1 MWRALSVLFLF
12 CLCLPVSAAENPP
25 NIVFILADDLGW
37 KDLGCY
43 GGTLAETPHLDQ
55 LAKQGLR
62 FTNAY
67 SPAPICSA
75 SRASILT
82 GRSPARL
89 HFEFVTKPAGVK
101 PPARQLQPPEYTRD
115 LPLNEVTIAEK
126 LRQADY
132 ATGFFGKW
140 HVSEHYHRYL
150 GWSPTHGPQQQGFQS
165 AKETFGSHPYAKKFD
180 WKSGDFA
187 EGEFPPDAVTEHAI
201 EFLKQKRKQPFFL
214 YLSYFHVHT
223 PVRAP
228 TDWLVKKYQKRAAM
242 GSGDEILHTHYGA
255 FIETLDAY
263 VGQVLA
269 ALDQQGLRESTLV
282 VFTSDNGGHPE
293 YADNAPL
300 RGSKWNLYEAGIRV
314 PLLVRWPQHVVADSV
329 CSAPVSGTDLFPTF
343 CDVARVDCSN
353 LTLNGESLLP
363 LFHGATAAW
372 PERALTWHFPY
383 YHPEKGYLNAKP
395 EIGVNDTV
403 VSKTKP
409 VSAIRRGNWKLLQF
423 YETNRSELYD
433 LSKDPS
439 EQHDLS
445 STYPE
450 KAAAL
455 QTELKQRLK
464 AQQARMPVAANEDSS
479 SETKN

>member
-1 MWRALSVLFLF
+1 MLRALSVLLLF
-12 CLCLPVSAAENPP
+12 CWCLPVSAAESVP

-82 GRSPARL
+82 GRTPARL

-101 PPARQLQPPEYTRD
+101 PPARQLQPPEYTRE
-115 LPLNEVTIAEK
+115 LPLKEVTIAEM
-126 LRQADY
+126 LQQANY
-132 ATGFFGKW
+132 QTGFFGKW
-140 HVSEHYHRYL
+140 HVCEHYQHYL
-150 GWSPTHGPQQQGFQS
+150 GWSPTHGPKQQGFQS

-180 WKSGDFA
+180 WKPGDFK
-187 EGEFPPDAVTEHAI
+187 EGEYPPDAVTEHAI
-201 EFLKQKRKQPFFL
+201 DFLKEKREQPFFL

-228 TDWLVKKYQKRAAM
+228 TDWLVKKYQKRAAVDT
-242 GSGDEILHTHYGA
+242 GDEILRTHYGA

-263 VGQVLA
+263 VGQVLT

-282 VFTSDNGGHPE
+282 VFTSDNGGTPE

-314 PLLVRWPQHVVADSV
+314 PLLVRWPQHVQAGSV
-329 CSAPVSGTDLFPTF
+329 CTKPVSGIDLFPTF
-343 CDVARVDCSN
+343 CDVARVDCSD
-353 LTLNGESLLP
+353 LTLDGESLLP

-383 YHPEKGYLNAKP
+383 YHPEKGYKKAK
-395 EIGVNDTV
+395 ETIGVNDFT
-403 VSKTKP
+403 VSKTRP
-409 VSAIRRGNWKLLQF
+409 VSAIRVGDSKLLQF
-423 YETNRSELYD
+423 YEVGKRELYD
-433 LSKDPS
+433 LSNDPG

-445 STYPE
+445 NSQPE
-450 KAAAL
+450 RTAQL
-455 QTELKQRLK
+455 GTQLKQMLLDMD
-464 AQQARMPVAANEDSS
+464 ARYATDPFTDQPKTN
-479 SETKN
+479 

>member
-1 MWRALSVLFLF
+1 MLRALPVLLLI
-12 CLCLPVSAAENPP
+12 CLCQPVSAAEKSP

-37 KDLGCY
+37 KDLGCF

-55 LAKQGLR
+55 LASEGMK

-75 SRASILT
+75 SRAAILT
-82 GRSPARL
+82 GKTPARL

-101 PPARQLQPPEYTRD
+101 PPVRQLMPPAYTQNLSLD
-115 LPLNEVTIAEK
+115 EVTIAEI
-126 LRQADY
+126 LQQADY
-132 ATGFFGKW
+132 QTGFFGKW
-140 HVSEHYHRYL
+140 HVCEHFKHYL
-150 GWSPTHGPQQQGFQS
+150 GWNPTHGPKQQGFQS
-165 AKETFGSHPYAKKFD
+165 AKETFGSHPYAKKFN
-180 WKSGDFA
+180 WQPGDFK
-187 EGEFPPDAVTEHAI
+187 EGEFPPDAVTGHAI
-201 EFLKQKRKQPFFL
+201 DFIKQKREQPFFL

-228 TDWLVKKYQKRAAM
+228 TDWLVKKYQKRAAADT
-242 GSGDEILHTHYGA
+242 GDEILRTHYGA

-263 VGQVLA
+263 VGQVLT

-314 PLLVRWPQHVVADSV
+314 PLLVRWPQHVQAGSG
-329 CSAPVSGTDLFPTF
+329 CTKPVSGIDLFPTF
-343 CDVARVDCSN
+343 CDVARVDCSA
-353 LTLNGESLLP
+353 LTLDGESLLP

-383 YHPEKGYLNAKP
+383 YHPEKGYTKAKETI
-395 EIGVNDTV
+395 EINDFI

-409 VSAIRRGNWKLLQF
+409 VSAIRRGDWKLLQF
-423 YETNRSELYD
+423 YETEQSELYD

-439 EQHDLS
+439 EQRNLS
-445 STYPE
+445 STHP
-450 KAAAL
+450 KQAAEL
-455 QTELKQRLK
+455 QSVLKQKLQ
-464 AQQARMPVAANEDSS
+464 AQRARYPVAAKAE
-479 SETKN
+479 

>member
-1 MWRALSVLFLF
+1 MLRALSVLLLF
-12 CLCLPVSAAENPP
+12 GWCLSVSAAESVP

-82 GRSPARL
+82 GRTPARL

-101 PPARQLQPPEYTRD
+101 PPARQLQPPEYTRE
-115 LPLNEVTIAEK
+115 LPLKEVTIAEM
-126 LRQADY
+126 LQQANY
-132 ATGFFGKW
+132 QTGFFGKW
-140 HVSEHYHRYL
+140 HVCEHYQYYL
-150 GWSPTHGPQQQGFQS
+150 GWSPTHGPKQQGFQS

-180 WKSGDFA
+180 WKPGDFK
-187 EGEFPPDAVTEHAI
+187 EGEYPPDAVTEHAI
-201 EFLKQKRKQPFFL
+201 DFLKEKREQPFFL

-228 TDWLVKKYQKRAAM
+228 TDWLVKKYQKRAAVDT
-242 GSGDEILHTHYGA
+242 GDEILRTHYGA

-263 VGQVLA
+263 VGQVLT

-282 VFTSDNGGHPE
+282 VFTSDNGGTPE

-314 PLLVRWPQHVVADSV
+314 PLLVRWPQHVQAGSV
-329 CSAPVSGTDLFPTF
+329 CTKPVSGIDLFPTF
-343 CDVARVDCSN
+343 CDIARVDCSY
-353 LTLNGESLLP
+353 LTLDGESLLP

-383 YHPEKGYLNAKP
+383 YHPEKGYKKAK
-395 EIGVNDTV
+395 ETIGVNDFT
-403 VSKTKP
+403 VSKTRP
-409 VSAIRRGNWKLLQF
+409 VSAIRVGDSKLLQF
-423 YETNRSELYD
+423 YEVGKRELYD
-433 LSKDPS
+433 LSNDPG

-445 STYPE
+445 NSQPE
-450 KAAAL
+450 RTAQL
-455 QTELKQRLK
+455 GTQLKQMLLDMD
-464 AQQARMPVAANEDSS
+464 ARYATDPFTDQPKTN
-479 SETKN
+479 